1 MLNTYQLNAVRNL
14 VRPIPP
20 HLVTFSGIIKYNS
33 EKLEVKEYLQD
44 QLRPKITPRLDA
56 HDMKHNF
63 KQIKEHFKDQGENLA
78 VKRAYV
84 KDARKASPQ
93 AVINYINYITHNL
106 SDKVLKAI
114 EPRILD
120 IKEKFKSGEWEKLDW
135 VKYGLIDRDKL
146 NRIDNLFSLHNV
158 HYSLMSPMLIAY
170 YPNLD
175 HFRQGREV
183 RTKLGKYL
191 TQFKEEIQLNDL
203 EIKSITEAHTAR
215 VQAQQGW
222 EVRFIES
229 TDGTGWVNIYGQ
241 GERFNSCMTNSKAVQ
256 VYAHEKSVLKLAYML
271 EGGSV
276 IARAI
281 VRTQNNWD
289 DTGDASK
296 GYIRVYPD
304 PNGHAEGRFMLDTLK
319 NLGYEKQTNLN
330 GCLLT
335 AIQHVD
341 DDDVFMSPYID
352 YGNGGSQTADPENID
367 GKTYLVIG
375 DGEYD
380 LANTG
385 GWTSNV
391 ETWNCDECGD
401 EVDEDEIEY
410 VEDADRH
417 VCNDCLSNDY
427 TYVYGRNGDQYYV
440 HHDNAIYASDE
451 YYDSNYLSEND
462 IYPCEASDEYY
473 HIDDLVNTSMGFIH
487 ESYAK
492 RLDYEDSEG
501 NNYAHEDD
509 IYELSNG
516 KLCHSNDA
524 EELQE
529 EINEADRERDD
540 AERAEDQPSRPSDTD
555 GTTLQGAIDENN

>member
-1 MLNTYQLNAVRNL
+1 
-14 VRPIPP
+14 
-20 HLVTFSGIIKYNS
+20 
-33 EKLEVKEYLQD
+33 
-44 QLRPKITPRLDA
+44 
-56 HDMKHNF
+56 
-63 KQIKEHFKDQGENLA
+63 
-78 VKRAYV
+78 
-84 KDARKASPQ
+84 
-93 AVINYINYITHNL
+93 
-106 SDKVLKAI
+106 
-114 EPRILD
+114 
-120 IKEKFKSGEWEKLDW
+120 
-135 VKYGLIDRDKL
+135 
-146 NRIDNLFSLHNV
+146 
-158 HYSLMSPMLIAY
+158 MLIAY

-509 IYELSNG
+509 IHELSNG

-540 AERAEDQPSRPSDTD
+540 AERAEDQP
-555 GTTLQGAIDENN
+555 TTQGATDENN

>member
-20 HLVTFSGIIKYNS
+20 HLVTLNGLIQYN
-33 EKLEVKEYLQD
+33 EGKPYEVKEYLQD
-44 QLRPKITPRLDA
+44 QLRPKLTPRFDA

-63 KQIKEHFKDQGENLA
+63 KQAKAHFKQQGANLA

-93 AVINYINYITHNL
+93 AVIDYINHITHNL

-114 EPRILD
+114 EPRILEL
-120 IKEKFKSGEWEKLDW
+120 KEHFKNNEWQYIEW
-135 VKYGLIDRDKL
+135 VKYGLNDNDKL
-146 NRIDNLFSLHNV
+146 KRLQNLFSLHQI

-170 YPNLD
+170 YPNLE
-175 HFRQGREV
+175 HFRSGREV

-191 TQFKEEIQLNDL
+191 TQFKEEIQLTDL

-229 TDGTGWVNIYGQ
+229 TDGAGWVNIYGQ

-330 GCLLT
+330 GCLLLGVP
-335 AIQHVD
+335 HENE
-341 DDDVFMSPYID
+341 DDVFMTPYID

-391 ETWNCDECGD
+391 ETWNCDECGED
-401 EVDEDEIEY
+401 VDEDDIEY

-417 VCNDCLSNDY
+417 VCQHCLGNDY

-440 HHDNAIYASDE
+440 HSDNAIYASDE

-462 IYPCEASDEYY
+462 IYPCEASDDYY

-492 RLDYEDSEG
+492 RLDYEDKDG

-509 IYELSNG
+509 IHELSNG

-540 AERAEDQPSRPSDTD
+540 AERAEDQP
-555 GTTLQGAIDENN
+555 TTQGATDENN

>member
-1 MLNTYQLNAVRNL
+1 
-14 VRPIPP
+14 
-20 HLVTFSGIIKYNS
+20 
-33 EKLEVKEYLQD
+33 
-44 QLRPKITPRLDA
+44 
-56 HDMKHNF
+56 
-63 KQIKEHFKDQGENLA
+63 
-78 VKRAYV
+78 
-84 KDARKASPQ
+84 
-93 AVINYINYITHNL
+93 L

-120 IKEKFKSGEWEKLDW
+120 IKQKFKSGEWEKLDW
-135 VKYGLIDRDKL
+135 VKYGLIDTDKL

-335 AIQHVD
+335 AIQHAD

-352 YGNGGSQTADPENID
+352 YGNGGNQTGEPENID
-367 GKTYLVIG
+367 GKTYIVIG
-375 DGEYD
+375 NGEYD

-401 EVDEDEIEY
+401 EVDEDDIEY

-509 IYELSNG
+509 IHELSNG

-540 AERAEDQPSRPSDTD
+540 AERAEDQPTTQ
-555 GTTLQGAIDENN
+555 GTTDENN

>member
-1 MLNTYQLNAVRNL
+1 MLNTYQLNAVKNL

-20 HLVTFSGIIKYNS
+20 HLVTFSGLIKDGYARYDIKNFM
-33 EKLEVKEYLQD
+33 QD
-44 QLRPKITPRLDA
+44 QLRPKITPRFDA

-63 KQIKEHFKDQGENLA
+63 KQAKADFKQQGANLA
-78 VKRAYV
+78 IKRAHV

-93 AVINYINYITHNL
+93 AVIDYINYITHNL
-106 SDKVLKAI
+106 SDQKLKTI

-120 IKEKFKSGEWEKLDW
+120 IKQKFKTGEWEKLDW

-170 YPNLD
+170 YPNLE

-215 VQAQQGW
+215 VQAQAGW

-229 TDGTGWVNIYGQ
+229 TDGAGWVNIYGQ

-304 PNGHAEGRFMLDTLK
+304 ANGHAEGRFMLDTLK

-330 GCLLT
+330 GCLLLGVPHPNEDGVYM
-335 AIQHVD
+335 A
-341 DDDVFMSPYID
+341 PYID
-352 YGNGGSQTADPENID
+352 YGNGGDQTGEPENID
-367 GKTYLVIG
+367 GKTYIVIG

-391 ETWNCDECGD
+391 ETFSCDDCGD
-401 EVDEDEIEY
+401 EVDEDEIQY

-417 VCNDCLSNDY
+417 ICNGCLENDY
-427 TYVYGRNGDQYYV
+427 TYVIGRRGDQYYV
-440 HHDNAIYASDE
+440 YNDNAIYANDE
-451 YYDSNYLSEND
+451 WYDSNYLSDND
-462 IYPCEASDEYY
+462 IYACEASDDYY
-473 HIDDLVNTSMGFIH
+473 HIDDLCYTSMGYIH
-487 ESYAK
+487 QDYAQA
-492 RLDYEDSEG
+492 LDHNDSEG
-501 NNYAHEDD
+501 NSYAHEEDAYHLSDGTWCHKDD
-509 IYELSNG
+509 ADELQAEI
-516 KLCHSNDA
+516 DA
-524 EELQE
+524 ENE
-529 EINEADRERDD
+529 EETETNE
-540 AERAEDQPSRPSDTD
+540 
-555 GTTLQGAIDENN
+555 TTTQGATDENN